1 MFERVSLSYEV
12 YVLRCHLVC
21 SDMFSIA
28 PSVYVCV
35 CMCVCVCVYMSVCV
49 CVCVFSVAAGPAEVL
64 STDQRDAQSGG
75 VQRGSSHRL

>member
-1 MFERVSLSYEV
+1 
-12 YVLRCHLVC
+12 
-21 SDMFSIA
+21 MFSIA
-28 PSVYVCV
+28 PSVCV
-35 CMCVCVCVYMSVCV
+35 FVCVCVCVCLCV